1 MFFTDFVQ
9 YKTFDEV
16 PSPSP
21 LNFLDSLFLACAGLN
36 VLFYWMGSFDND
48 ILSYCVNKWINCL
61 SQWWYSVPYIIIL
74 SFMKKLRPWPFTV
87 MKSFFCL
94 KGTWPH
100 KKKNNF
106 LTLRPTRHFTVST
119 SFLRGVRPHRDPI
132 HEPAIA
138 CSMCRLF

>member
-94 KGTWPH
+94 KGTWPQ
-100 KKKNNF
+100 KKRIISW
-106 LTLRPTRHFTVST
+106 LWGQQDILQSVPHFWEGWDHTGI
-119 SFLRGVRPHRDPI
+119 L
-132 HEPAIA
+132 
-138 CSMCRLF
+138 SMSQP